1 MIVDCCLYECR
12 HRDYRGGYR
21 QYCLSE
27 LAFHYCFVSF
37 VTSSDGLAHRE
48 VARFTKLY
56 NFFTNCR
63 TGWIYCSLI
72 VDYCSLTEVEVKSS
86 GACKALATLST
97 GSSVGISSAEVAP
110 FSLMRRADTRTRD
123 SRVPAALL

>member
-37 VTSSDGLAHRE
+37 VTSSDGWPHRE

-56 NFFTNCR
+56 NFFTSWR
-63 TGWIYCSLI
+63 LGWIYCSLA
-72 VDYCSLTEVEVKSS
+72 DAEAVKSS
-86 GACKALATLST
+86 GDCSALATLST
-97 GSSVGISSAEVAP
+97 GSNRGISSAEVAP
-110 FSLMRRADTRTRD
+110 FSLMRRAVTRTRD